1 MFNFSFGELLLIG
14 TIALVVLGPD
24 KLPAAARTAGSWIG
38 KIKRTVSDLQNE
50 VTSQFEAEEL
60 RRELRETQSKV
71 DRGLSRLRQSIQST
85 DQEVRAALDTSGAA
99 AQSSRTASESTVA
112 AETSD
117 PRVPPAPAEVREAP
131 APPSSGKRPLI
142 AVGALNDPLESL
154 QPSTAQQ
161 RTSSQYQSPNAPSSA
176 QEQ

>member
-50 VTSQFEAEEL
+50 VTAQFEAEEL

-71 DRGLSRLRQSIQST
+71 DQGLSRLRQSIQST
-85 DQEVRAALDTSGAA
+85 DNNVRQAMGDSHQTS
-99 AQSSRTASESTVA
+99 QPPLSASNRLSP
-112 AETSD
+112 
-117 PRVPPAPAEVREAP
+117 PRVPPAPAQVREAP

-142 AVGALNDPLESL
+142 ASSALNDRLESL
-154 QPSTAQQ
+154 QQAAEPPHASA
-161 RTSSQYQSPNAPSSA
+161 SA
-176 QEQ
+176 QES